1 MLKNVSALIDRSAAA
16 FLGATGEP
24 DHMEHNRLVNAFS
37 KATLS
42 DYDHADIFKLSD
54 YLETVILAFH
64 SAWED
69 DDRSISEQNLEKIF
83 GEEIDLLKRI
93 ADATQYSPRLYSWA
107 AKCHEQFIEAIYEPD
122 FYKRR
127 LDWPDMNLE
136 QRKEYIAEF
145 MHKQAVAYSKGAAPF
160 ITPDLKLFESED
172 AVEGYVSLNKNIE
185 ENHPAS
191 VPVWLADN
199 MFLGEPT
206 HKRAMLRAYH
216 EMIHHITLQLAF
228 AVKEGKIKQDH
239 PLYADG
245 VMKLARIENS
255 GHIHGALLPIYSVD
269 GEENLAYEQEYKL
282 YNSCAAR
289 EQQLSP
295 N

>member
-1 MLKNVSALIDRSAAA
+1 MLKNVSALIDRTAASFLAASDPDYKAHNSLVAA
-16 FLGATGEP
+16 FA
-24 DHMEHNRLVNAFS
+24 

-64 SAWED
+64 SAWENK
-69 DDRSISEQNLEKIF
+69 DRKISEEKLEKIF

-145 MHKQAVAYSKGAAPF
+145 MHKQAEAYSMGAIPL
-160 ITPDLKLFESED
+160 ITPELKLFGTKGS
-172 AVEGYVSLNKNIE
+172 AEGYVELNKNMD
-185 ENHPAS
+185 ENRPSS
-191 VPVWLADN
+191 VPVWLASD
-199 MFLGEPT
+199 MFTTQPT
-206 HKRAMLRAYH
+206 YKMAMLRAYH

-282 YNSCAAR
+282 YNSCVAR